1 MIEEESTKKIDD
13 GVILKL
19 DEHEGMI
26 IAFTESWH
34 FKMLFIPASG
44 PPRTRGYSPRSHTTE
59 EWWLIKSRNL

>member
-26 IAFTESWH
+26 MELLRLDVLRCCLFLPVVHRESVVIR
-34 FKMLFIPASG
+34 LA
-44 PPRTRGYSPRSHTTE
+44 
-59 EWWLIKSRNL
+59 LSRRKNGD